1 MTDKNAL
8 NEIIKESG
16 VSKIFVARRLGIT
29 DTALRL
35 KINGEREFKQSEIA
49 KLQELF
55 RLTNEQTASIFF
67 AKEVALQ
74 STEEGRADGN
84 IRKAHHETFGA
95 EGHGILGGVP
105 DAGVLFPQSKGGMES
120 IQQAKLSDPL

>member
-55 RLTNEQTASIFF
+55 RLTNEPTASIFF
-67 AKEVALQ
+67 APE
-74 STEEGRADGN
+74 
-84 IRKAHHETFGA
+84 
-95 EGHGILGGVP
+95 GVP
-105 DAGVLFPQSKGGMES
+105 ES
-120 IQQAKLSDPL
+120 TTEG

>member
-16 VSKIFVARRLGIT
+16 VSKVFVARRLGIT

-67 AKEVALQ
+67 AKEVVPQ
-74 STEEGRADGN
+74 STKEG
-84 IRKAHHETFGA
+84 
-95 EGHGILGGVP
+95 
-105 DAGVLFPQSKGGMES
+105 
-120 IQQAKLSDPL
+120 